1 MAEDKPGHFLENSI
15 QPHGIRKAFCQG
27 RLSPP
32 DVLPSKAFEMAVCVK
47 QVVASVKDLLIF
59 PPNFLMAS
67 DG

>member
-1 MAEDKPGHFLENSI
+1 
-15 QPHGIRKAFCQG
+15 
-27 RLSPP
+27 LSPP

>member
-1 MAEDKPGHFLENSI
+1 MKPYEQLKEHFSFPFD
-15 QPHGIRKAFCQG
+15 PHDFQEEAIER
-27 RLSPP
+27 
-32 DVLPSKAFEMAVCVK
+32 MVCVK